1 MKPTR
6 RDVLKLATLMGA
18 SHVLGGCTVAA
29 ENNPADLILRN
40 GRIAT
45 LDDRRSFVQGVAI
58 QDGRFIGAGSDLEI
72 ISLRGP
78 NTQIVDLG
86 NKTVIPGLNDSHTHP
101 IRGGL
106 TYNMELR
113 WDGVPSL

>member
-18 SHVLGGCTVAA
+18 AHVLGGCTMAA

-58 QDGRFIGAGSDLEI
+58 QGPKTKQAVSTTAVGA
-72 ISLRGP
+72 
-78 NTQIVDLG
+78 LG
-86 NKTVIPGLNDSHTHP
+86 GAFWGMLFGLIFFVP
-101 IRGGL
+101 LLGL
-106 TYNMELR
+106 AL
-113 WDGVPSL
+113 GAAS